1 MSPLVTT
8 PVWRIRRYA
17 VALAMTLFCLGA
29 CGSDPGYDGRTSK
42 DWIASLHSRD
52 PNTRRIAVDALAEI
66 VRINPKSR
74 QVVNALGMA
83 IRDTSDE
90 VRMAAANAL
99 TSEGVD
105 PIGALSGFHAALHDS
120 AHAQTRSSTARM
132 IGNLGPQ
139 RGRRFIPALSEGID
153 DPDADVRTATIES
166 LGMLG
171 PDPGIDLAR
180 ISQKIT
186 DADPVVRRAV
196 LQTLLKLNADPG
208 LTLSLA
214 RAALRDSVSS
224 VRMAA
229 AYSLGPLGAN
239 AIPAL
244 PELRVALKDANA
256 SVRAGAAFAI
266 GGIGPVSRAVMPDLR
281 RLLADSSEEVV
292 AQATAAIASLE
303 GKGSVT
309 RFREPSLREK
319 CALNRHAAG
328 C

>member
-1 MSPLVTT
+1 MVTT
-8 PVWRIRRYA
+8 PVWALRRYT
-17 VALAMTLFCLGA
+17 VALAMTLLCLGA
-29 CGSDPGYDGRTSK
+29 CSSDPGYDGRTSK
-42 DWIASLHSRD
+42 DWIASLDSQD
-52 PNTRRIAVDALAEI
+52 PHARRIAVEALGKI

-74 QVVNALGMA
+74 QIVNALSLA

-132 IGNLGPQ
+132 IGNLGPK
-139 RGRRFIPALSEGID
+139 RGRMLIPALSEGID

-180 ISQKIT
+180 INQKIT
-186 DADPVVRRAV
+186 DPDPLVRRAAV
-196 LQTLLKLNADPG
+196 QTLLKLNADPG

-229 AYSLGPLGAN
+229 AYSLGTLGAS

-256 SVRAGAAFAI
+256 FVRAGAAFAI
-266 GGIGPVSRAVMPDLR
+266 GGIGPQARSVIPDLR
-281 RLLADSSEEVV
+281 RLFADPSKEVV
-292 AQATAAIASLE
+292 SQATAAVASLE
-303 GKGSVT
+303 GKGSLT

-319 CALNRHAAG
+319 CASNRHAAG